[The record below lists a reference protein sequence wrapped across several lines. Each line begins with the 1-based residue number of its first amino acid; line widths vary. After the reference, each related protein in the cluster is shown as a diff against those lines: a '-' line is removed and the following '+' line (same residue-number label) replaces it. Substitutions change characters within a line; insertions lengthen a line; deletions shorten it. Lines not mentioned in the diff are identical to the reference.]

1 MDCKCKQWIILL
13 VGVILC
19 LRIECSKES
28 DRILRLPGQPSSSTV
43 SFQQFSG
50 YITVDDYQSRALFY
64 YFVEAYTDP
73 SSKPLLLWLDGGCS
87 SLGVGAFVEHGPF
100 RPKGDVLIQNH
111 FSWNNVANILYVE
124 SPAGVGFSFSQNATF
139 YTTVNDTITAQD
151 NLVFLERWFE
161 KFPEYKNRDFFIS
174 GESYA
179 GHYVPQLATLILRSK
194 LNIFNLKAIAIGNPL
209 LEFYTDFNAR
219 GEYLWTHGLISDSTY
234 KLLNKVCNISEIT
247 RQSILHNVSTS
258 CSFVDNLV
266 SKEYSEFINLYSVNL
281 DVCISSTLSQAA
293 PNNFG
298 ILHSSSSSS
307 LPSKRTPRTT
317 LPKYS
322 EESGKI
328 DVCIADEVNS
338 YLNREDVQKALHA
351 HLLGGLSNWS
361 FCSFVLKYDK
371 KNLLIPTI
379 DTLGSLVHS
388 GIRVLVYSGDEDA
401 VIPLIGSRR
410 LVNKLAKS
418 LGLNTTLPYSPWF
431 YNHQVGG
438 WVETYGEK
446 KILSFATVRGG
457 AHQAP
462 YTAPQRSLTLITA
475 FLQGTNP

>member
-73 SSKPLLLWLDGGCS
+73 SSKPLLLWLDGGPGCS

-111 FSWNNVANILYVE
+111 FSWNN
-124 SPAGVGFSFSQNATF
+124 
-139 YTTVNDTITAQD
+139 AQD

-281 DVCISSTLSQAA
+281 DVCTSSTLSQAA

-322 EESGKI
+322 
-328 DVCIADEVNS
+328 VLHEVNS

>member
-1 MDCKCKQWIILL
+1 MDSKCKQWIISILLL

-19 LRIECSKES
+19 SRIECSKES

-43 SFQQFSG
+43 NFQQFSG
-50 YITVDDYQSRALFY
+50 YITVDDYQNRALFY

-73 SSKPLLLWLDGGCS
+73 SSKPLLLWLDGGPGCS

-100 RPKGDVLIQNH
+100 RPEGDVLIHNR

-124 SPAGVGFSFSQNATF
+124 SPAGVGFSFSENITF

-151 NLVFLERWFE
+151 NLVFLERWFK

-179 GHYVPQLATLILRSK
+179 GHYVPQLATLILQSK
-194 LNIFNLKAIAIGNPL
+194 LSIFNLKAIAVRNPL

-258 CSFVDNLV
+258 CSFVDNSV

-281 DVCISSTLSQAA
+281 DVCTSSTLSQAA
-293 PNNFG
+293 
-298 ILHSSSSSS
+298 SSF
-307 LPSKRTPRTT
+307 LSKRTPRKT
-317 LPKYS
+317 LPQYS
-322 EESGKI
+322 I
-328 DVCIADEVNS
+328 DVCIADEVSS

-418 LGLNTTLPYSPWF
+418 LRLNTTLPYSPWF

-446 KILSFATVRGG
+446 NSLSFATVRGG

>member
-1 MDCKCKQWIILL
+1 MDC
-13 VGVILC
+13 
-19 LRIECSKES
+19 
-28 DRILRLPGQPSSSTV
+28 
-43 SFQQFSG
+43 

-73 SSKPLLLWLDGGCS
+73 SSKPLLLWLDGGPGCS

-194 LNIFNLKAIAIGNPL
+194 LNIFNLKAIA
-209 LEFYTDFNAR
+209 
-219 GEYLWTHGLISDSTY
+219 
-234 KLLNKVCNISEIT
+234 
-247 RQSILHNVSTS
+247 
-258 CSFVDNLV
+258 
-266 SKEYSEFINLYSVNL
+266 
-281 DVCISSTLSQAA
+281 
-293 PNNFG
+293 
-298 ILHSSSSSS
+298 
-307 LPSKRTPRTT
+307 
-317 LPKYS
+317 